1 MNAGIAAIEFHIP
14 DQVLANEELAELSDL
29 WTPEKIHAKTGI
41 TERRV
46 ARAGEYSSDLA
57 VKAAEKLFASG
68 ACNPDEVDFLLLCTQ
83 SPDYLLPTTACIVQ
97 HRLGLTN
104 AVGALDFNLGCSGYI
119 YGLGLAKGLIE
130 TGQAKNVLLITAETY
145 SKFIRDEDLNVRT
158 LFGDG
163 ASATL
168 ITGSKAYGSH
178 PVGVAGRVGNDDPAI
193 GPMLYG
199 TDGAGADNLIVRESA
214 LRIFNPDDETE
225 LTDQRGR
232 LFMNGPQIFTFT
244 LKAVPKLVQSLLNK
258 TGRTLDDV
266 DLFVFHQANEY
277 MLEHLRKKIGIP
289 EDSFYCAM
297 SEYGNTVSSTIPI
310 ALKHAQRDGILKP
323 DQTVMLVGF
332 GVGYSWGATFIRPW
346 QLASAMKAAA

>member
-1 MNAGIAAIEFHIP
+1 MSASLAAIEFHIP
-14 DQVLANEELAELSDL
+14 ERVLANEELSSLSEL
-29 WTPEKIHAKTGI
+29 WTPEKIRAKTGI

-46 ARAGEYSSDLA
+46 AETDECSSDLA
-57 VKAAEKLFASG
+57 VKAAQKLFDSG
-68 ACNPDEVDFLLLCTQ
+68 ACRPEEVDFLLLCTQ

-104 AVGALDFNLGCSGYI
+104 AVGALDFNLGCSGYV

-130 TGQAKNVLLITAETY
+130 TGQAQNVMLVTAETY

-168 ITGSKAYGSH
+168 ITDEGSH
-178 PVGVAGRVGNDDPAI
+178 SASPAGAAETSGASPGI

-199 TDGAGADNLIVRESA
+199 TDGGGAENLIVRESA
-214 LRIFNPDDETE
+214 LRIFSPDEETE

-244 LKAVPKLVQSLLNK
+244 LKAVPNLVHSLLEK
-258 TGRTLDDV
+258 AHQTLDDV

-277 MLEHLRKKIGIP
+277 MLEHLRKKIGIA
-289 EDSFYCAM
+289 EDRFYCAM

-310 ALKHAQRDGILKP
+310 ALKHAQQDGVLQP
-323 DQTVMLVGF
+323 DQNVMLVGF
-332 GVGYSWGATFIRPW
+332 GVGYSWGATFIRPGR
-346 QLASAMKAAA
+346 LAQAMKAAA